1 MSIKYIDR
9 QTGAEHQYRFAR
21 SCKEAFGSDFETDNH
36 CEPDN
41 WRWTWPVVILYTVV
55 AIGLLGWSY
64 AHAAPRYEIA
74 PNQQTVVVEVYPINQ
89 QEK

>member
-1 MSIKYIDR
+1 MRNTYHDR
-9 QTGAEHQYRFAR
+9 HFAR
-21 SCKEAFGSDFETDNH
+21 SCREADGSDMDESY
-36 CEPDN
+36 EPDN

-64 AHAAPRYEIA
+64 AHAAPEYEIA